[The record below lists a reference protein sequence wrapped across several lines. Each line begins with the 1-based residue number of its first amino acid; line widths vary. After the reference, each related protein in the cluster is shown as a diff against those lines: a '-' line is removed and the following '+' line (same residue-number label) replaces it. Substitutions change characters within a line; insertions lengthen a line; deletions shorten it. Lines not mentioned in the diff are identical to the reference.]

1 MRRSM
6 REKIKNV
13 FDLFY
18 YLKQLQLL
26 TTPLS
31 TIFQLYR
38 GGQLYLWRKP
48 EDPEKT
54 TDLPCVTDKLYHV
67 VVLLALSGS

>member
-18 YLKQLQLL
+18 YLQQLQLL
-26 TTPLS
+26 SPNNLLTLQAM
-31 TIFQLYR
+31 IWHL
-38 GGQLYLWRKP
+38 GRK
-48 EDPEKT
+48 
-54 TDLPCVTDKLYHV
+54 KLYKMFVDFCETNPGTLHFYV
-67 VVLLALSGS
+67 PSETPGMLCCS